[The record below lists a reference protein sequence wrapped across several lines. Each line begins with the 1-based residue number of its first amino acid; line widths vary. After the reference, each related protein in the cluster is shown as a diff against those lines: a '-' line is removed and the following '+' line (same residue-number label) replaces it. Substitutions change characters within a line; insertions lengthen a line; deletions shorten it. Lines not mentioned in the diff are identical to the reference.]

1 MPASSALFTGAL
13 NAALSTTA
21 IAMPSALEEMAVLV
35 AFTISATMESLDPV
49 HWNWQLSSA
58 HASCAPYCVGVKN
71 VLVVT
76 WLTNTNFQFGVDGKS
91 PAAPE
96 DWLLDSFL
104 LPEQA
109 ASSADAASP
118 ALVSPTPESSRRR
131 VTGLRLS
138 VSTASSTRGSIW
150 DMRPPTTSGPGS
162 PSVGRLPGL
171 QGLGRPAQPAA
182 GRGGAEGINP
192 FPGRRVG

>member
-1 MPASSALFTGAL
+1 MPASRALFTGCL
-13 NAALSTTA
+13 NADLSTTA

-58 HASCAPYCVGVKN
+58 QASCAPYWVGVKN
-71 VLVVT
+71 GLVVT

-96 DWLLDSFL
+96 DWLPDSL
-104 LPEQA
+104 LLLEQA

-150 DMRPPTTSGPGS
+150 DMRPPTTSGLGS
-162 PSVGRLPGL
+162 PSVGRLPGCK
-171 QGLGRPAQPAA
+171 GSAA
-182 GRGGAEGINP
+182 PPSLRRGGGGPMNVLL
-192 FPGRRVG
+192 R